1 MSLVALCFL
10 TAIWA
15 LTCRTT
21 GLTRERVFKQNNH
34 FFGLKAVNIESY
46 KTQEYVTTTQ
56 KNVEAQE
63 LPKKGRYFGT
73 GSPLPSMISHA

>member
-1 MSLVALCFL
+1 MFPDSDLGLDLPNNRANTRACFL
-10 TAIWA
+10 SKIT
-15 LTCRTT
+15 L
-21 GLTRERVFKQNNH
+21 